1 MNQPSFSQK
10 IDNQRWVAASQNSE
24 HRFLK
29 ACRCEPVEV
38 TPIWLMRQAG
48 RYMAEYRA
56 LRQKYSILEI
66 IKTPDLAVEVTLQPI
81 NAFNLDAAIIFADI
95 LPPLE
100 GMGLKLTF
108 EKGEGPV
115 IHNPIRTPADI
126 EKLHQPDPRESVA
139 FTLEAISLAR
149 QELAGRVP
157 LIGFSG
163 APFTLACYAIEGGGL
178 RNYILAKS
186 LMYEEPAAW
195 HKLME
200 KLAIL
205 VGEYLYAQAKAG
217 AQALQFFDSWAG
229 ALSPLDYREFV
240 LPHSRRAIERAKESG
255 APVIHFGV
263 GTSSIL
269 HLIKEAGGDVIGV
282 DWRIELNQAR
292 RILGDDVAIQGN
304 LDPVTLFAPLPVLK
318 QRAAAIL
325 DQMAGCPGF
334 IFNLGHGI
342 LPNTP
347 VRHVAALI
355 DFIHEYNPAKRTQ

>member
-1 MNQPSFSQK
+1 MNQPSPSQQT
-10 IDNQRWVAASQNSE
+10 DNQRWVAADQNSK

-29 ACRCEPVEV
+29 ACRREPVDV
-38 TPIWLMRQAG
+38 TPVWLMRQAG

-56 LRQKYSILEI
+56 LRQTYTILEI
-66 IKTPDLAVEVTLQPI
+66 IKTPELAVEVTMQPI
-81 NAFNLDAAIIFADI
+81 RAFNLDAAIIFADI
-95 LPPLE
+95 LPLLE

-108 EKGEGPV
+108 EEGQGPV
-115 IHNPIRTPADI
+115 IHNPIRTAANIDI
-126 EKLHQPDPRESVA
+126 LHQPDPRESVA
-139 FTLEAISLAR
+139 FTLKAISLAR

-163 APFTLACYAIEGGGL
+163 APFTLASYAIEGGGS

-186 LMYEEPAAW
+186 LMYEEPGAW

-217 AQALQFFDSWAG
+217 AQALQIFDSWAG
-229 ALSPLDYREFV
+229 ALSPLDYQEFV
-240 LPHSRRAIERAKESG
+240 LPHSRQAIERAKESG
-255 APVIHFGV
+255 VPVIHFGV
-263 GTSSIL
+263 GTSSML
-269 HLIKEAGGDVIGV
+269 QLLKAAGGDVIGV

-304 LDPVTLFAPLPVLK
+304 LDPVTLFAPVPVVK

-325 DQMAGCPGF
+325 DQMAGRPGF
-334 IFNLGHGI
+334 IFNLGHGV
-342 LPNTP
+342 LPHTP
-347 VRHVAALI
+347 IEHVAALI
-355 DFIHEYNPAKRTQ
+355 DFIHEYKQP